1 MKDNRGLY
9 YYPNP
14 LNKTFRTYVK
24 KENGEFFFRLWSSE
38 DSNLWEEHDWIPYGA
53 IQKAS
58 DMYAGDRFDPS
69 QAYDIDLARALVKE
83 EEQAKARKKR

>member
-24 KENGEFFFRLWSSE
+24 KEQGEFFFRLWSSE
-38 DSNLWEEHDWIPYGA
+38 DPQLWEQHEWIAP
-53 IQKAS
+53 
-58 DMYAGDRFDPS
+58 
-69 QAYDIDLARALVKE
+69 
-83 EEQAKARKKR
+83 